1 MIRIYNNGKR
11 KFTLSRCKQGG
22 HEKLISIVDILKKT
36 SDDRALTLFNSIAV
50 SDGDKFISLKEMNL
64 TTKQYYSR
72 IAGLTNAGLIK
83 RHKGKYSLTLLGK
96 VFYDSQMTIGKALK
110 YYWQLKAIESIE
122 MSSSVTLPREDLS
135 KIVDTL
141 IDNQQIK
148 DIVMKTFFSNSNT
161 VKDYHQYWQQP
172 TSQQKLQQKQNEEL
186 GLEKLVLQIR

>member
-1 MIRIYNNGKR
+1 
-11 KFTLSRCKQGG
+11 
-22 HEKLISIVDILKKT
+22 LISIVDILKKA
-36 SDDRALTLFNSIAV
+36 SDDKALTLFNSIAV

-64 TTKQYYSR
+64 TTKQYYSK

-96 VFYDSQMTIGKALK
+96 VFYDSQMMIGKALK
-110 YYWQLKAIESIE
+110 DYWKLKAIESIE

-148 DIVMKTFFSNSNT
+148 DIIMKTIFSNSNT
-161 VKDYHQYWQQP
+161 FNDYHHNWQQP

-186 GLEKLVLQIR
+186 GVEKLVLNK

>member
-1 MIRIYNNGKR
+1 
-11 KFTLSRCKQGG
+11 
-22 HEKLISIVDILKKT
+22 LISIVDILKKT
-36 SDDRALTLFNSIAV
+36 SDDKALTLFNSIAI
-50 SDGDKFISLKEMNL
+50 SDGDRYVSLKEMNL

-110 YYWQLKAIESIE
+110 DYWKLKAIESIE
-122 MSSSVTLPREDLS
+122 MSSSVTLPKEDLT

-148 DIVMKTFFSNSNT
+148 DIVMKTSFLNPDT
-161 VKDYHQYWQQP
+161 IEEYGHHQEI
-172 TSQQKLQQKQNEEL
+172 TTRTKETGIGKV
-186 GLEKLVLQIR
+186 GIKQIRCYIPPLNQTHINVTKH